1 MGDARPIN
9 IEVGACSGYAVS
21 ELVRRAMSTYLL
33 DKNLYFADSDAEFR
47 RRVRVNAEEEVRN
60 FPSEGDELKA
70 LVTGNVGSKFTLDTG
85 RGIRPP

>member
-1 MGDARPIN
+1 
-9 IEVGACSGYAVS
+9 
-21 ELVRRAMSTYLL
+21 MSIFLLNKILYLT
-33 DKNLYFADSDAEFR
+33 DNDAEFR
-47 RRVRVNAEEEVRN
+47 RRVRVNAEEVVRN